1 MTPDLVARRLSARP
15 GRPADGNGSASIGFP
30 PHAVVSRLADQVLQF
45 LLPGLTQDSGTSP
58 PDLELSGRLIRY
70 GPEAGVERQLRNFE
84 VELHAALVRCFAATG
99 EPQPERRASVVTAAM
114 VPELPELRE
123 ALWLDAQAAFQADPS
138 VHSVAEAIHCLPG
151 LTALALQRFAHA
163 LYVLGAPVLPRLLTE
178 VGHARTGCDIH
189 PGARIG
195 RSFFIDHATGV
206 VIGET
211 ATIGRN
217 VRIYHGVTLGAKS
230 FDRDQSG
237 ALRRGTKRHPDIEDD
252 VTIYAHATILGGD
265 TRIGAGSIIGSNV
278 WLTRSVPPRS
288 VAFITGAHVIIQPR
302 EMAGGDW
309 QI

>member
-1 MTPDLVARRLSARP
+1 MTPDLIARRLSART
-15 GRPADGNGSASIGFP
+15 GRTADGNGSASIGFP
-30 PHAVVSRLADQVLQF
+30 PHAVVARLADQVLEF
-45 LLPGLTQDSGTSP
+45 LLPGLAQDNGTSP
-58 PDLELSGRLIRY
+58 PDLELSGRLIRF
-70 GPEAGVERQLRNFE
+70 GPEAGVERRLRNFE
-84 VELHAALVRCFAATG
+84 LELHAALVRCFAATG
-99 EPQPERRASVVTAAM
+99 EPHPERRASIVTAAAL
-114 VPELPELRE
+114 PELPELRE
-123 ALWLDAQAAFQADPS
+123 TLWLDAQAAFNADPS
-138 VHSVAEAIHCLPG
+138 VHSVTEAIHCLPG
-151 LTALALQRFAHA
+151 LTAIALQRFAHA
-163 LYVLGAPVLPRLLTE
+163 LYVLGAPVLPRMLTE
-178 VGHARTGCDIH
+178 VGHSRTGCDIH

-237 ALRRGTKRHPDIEDD
+237 ALHRGTKRHPDVEDD

-302 EMAGGDW
+302 ETAGGDW

>member
-1 MTPDLVARRLSARP
+1 MPLDLITRRLTAPPSRP
-15 GRPADGNGSASIGFP
+15 TDRNRCTSIVFP
-30 PHAVVSRLADQVLQF
+30 PHTVVSRLADQVLQ
-45 LLPGLTQDSGTSP
+45 LLFPGLVEGNSP
-58 PDLELSGRLIRY
+58 GLSGPGSGSVLARQ
-70 GPEAGVERQLRNFE
+70 GPWAGVERQLRNFE
-84 VELHAALVRCFAATG
+84 DVLHAALVRCFAASG
-99 EPQPERRASVVTAAM
+99 EPQPERRASIVTAATL
-114 VPELPELRE
+114 PELPELRE
-123 ALWLDAQAAFQADPS
+123 TLGFDAQAAFNADPS

-151 LTALALQRFAHA
+151 LTAIALHRFAHV
-163 LYVLGAPVLPRLLTE
+163 LHVLGAPVLPRMLTE
-178 VGHARTGCDIH
+178 AGHARTGCDIH

-195 RSFFIDHATGV
+195 RNFFIDHATGV

-211 ATIGRN
+211 ATIGSN
-217 VRIYHGVTLGAKS
+217 VKIYHGVTLGAKS
-230 FDRDQSG
+230 FDRDQTG

-302 EMAGGDW
+302 ETAGGDW

>member
-15 GRPADGNGSASIGFP
+15 DRPADGNCVAPIGFP
-30 PHAVVSRLADQVLQF
+30 SHAAISRLADQVLQL
-45 LLPGLTQDSGTSP
+45 LLPGLWEGNTPAPPGSGP
-58 PDLELSGRLIRY
+58 GMLPAHH

-84 VELHAALVRCFAATG
+84 IELHAALVRCFAATG
-99 EPQPERRASVVTAAM
+99 EPQPERRASIVTAAM
-114 VPELPELRE
+114 LLALPELRE
-123 ALWLDAQAAFQADPS
+123 ALWLDAQAAFNADPS

-151 LTALALQRFAHA
+151 LAAIAVQRFAHA
-163 LYVLGAPVLPRLLTE
+163 LYILGAPVLPRLLTE

-302 EMAGGDW
+302 ETAGGDW